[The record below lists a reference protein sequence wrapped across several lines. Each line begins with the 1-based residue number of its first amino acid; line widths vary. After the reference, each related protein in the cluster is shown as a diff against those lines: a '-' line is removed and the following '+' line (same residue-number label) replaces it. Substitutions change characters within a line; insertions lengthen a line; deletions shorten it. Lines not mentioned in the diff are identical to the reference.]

1 MVASMRNIF
10 LICTCLFGLMGAVQA
25 AEQFSDPTRP
35 AFDLVPGLS
44 SDGAVSN
51 ATDKVEV
58 PPQGLQSV
66 IITPTREAAI
76 INGVEVERG
85 SRYGDAELTVV
96 NETCVVLMGAQ
107 GRQVMHMFPT
117 VSMTKNE
124 LACVKRQGMKPVTKA
139 MQPSKSASK
148 TGLKKRSNV
157 KKRAVVCAPE
167 EIKDGSKK

>member
-1 MVASMRNIF
+1 MRYVSLF
-10 LICTCLFGLMGAVQA
+10 SLILLGYGGYAGA
-25 AEQFSDPTRP
+25 AEQFVDPTRP
-35 AFDLVPGLS
+35 AFELVPGLA
-44 SDGAVSN
+44 SDGAVDAVTS
-51 ATDKVEV
+51 KVET
-58 PPQGLQSV
+58 PPAGLQTV

-85 SRYGDAELTVV
+85 GKYGDAELTVV

-124 LACVKRQGMKPVTKA
+124 LACVKFQGMKPVTKV
-139 MQPSKSASK
+139 MQAPRSVTK
-148 TGLKKRSNV
+148 TGLKKRPKV

>member
-1 MVASMRNIF
+1 MRY
-10 LICTCLFGLMGAVQA
+10 LSLFSLVLLGFSGYAGA
-25 AEQFSDPTRP
+25 AEQFVDPTRP
-35 AFDLVPGLS
+35 AFELVPGLA
-44 SDGAVSN
+44 SDGSVDAAAAS
-51 ATDKVEV
+51 KVET
-58 PPQGLQSV
+58 PPAGLQSV
-66 IITPTREAAI
+66 IIMPTREAAI

-85 SRYGDAELTVV
+85 GRYGDAELTVV

-139 MQPSKSASK
+139 MQPSKSTPK
-148 TGLKKRSNV
+148 TGMKKRSTV

>member
-1 MVASMRNIF
+1 MVASMRY
-10 LICTCLFGLMGAVQA
+10 LSLFSLVLLGFGGHAGA
-25 AEQFSDPTRP
+25 AEQFVDPTRP
-35 AFDLVPGLS
+35 AFELVPGLS
-44 SDGAVSN
+44 SDGSVDAAAS
-51 ATDKVEV
+51 KVET
-58 PPQGLQSV
+58 PPAGLQSV

-96 NETCVVLMGAQ
+96 NETCVVLMGEQ

-124 LACVKRQGMKPVTKA
+124 LACVKRQGMTPVTKA
-139 MQPSKSASK
+139 MLPSKSTPK
-148 TGLKKRSNV
+148 TGLKKKSTV